1 VLGLLA
7 IASLGTMYVIF
18 DQILQENLYGSVT
31 MNQNVSQYNF
41 SAQSRADAAEFLG
54 FWAIIPFMLLV
65 VALVFV
71 SLRSWQVKDR

>member
-1 VLGLLA
+1 
-7 IASLGTMYVIF
+7 MYVIS

-41 SAQSRADAAEFLG
+41 SAQSRADATEFLG
-54 FWAIIPFMLLV
+54 FWAIIPFVLLV
-65 VALVFV
+65 VVLVFV